1 MLESLMTSDS
11 DRRPMISGKVCAVA
25 GGLALL
31 VMSGLITAF
40 PLASAQ
46 STVVVSM
53 PSGAGSGASAA
64 PGYAPDNIIV
74 VIGVNNTVEW
84 TNNDTVAGK
93 GTSHTVTP
101 KTQPAAGNWPS
112 TGSGNMLVNTTYSF
126 TFTVPGNYTYY
137 CTYHSWMTGTV
148 IVEAASTSTATH
160 TTPEFP
166 AAYLAL
172 ILFAVIA
179 AVILVAPRLSDASFF
194 EGRRPRAVVAPPAL
208 SGSRR

>member
-1 MLESLMTSDS
+1 MTRDS
-11 DRRPMISGKVCAVA
+11 DRRPMISGKVCVVA
-25 GGLALL
+25 GGLAIL
-31 VMSGLITAF
+31 VMSGLVTAF

-53 PSGAGSGASAA
+53 PSGAGSGPSAA
-64 PGYAPDNIIV
+64 PGYAPDNVTV
-74 VIGVNNTVEW
+74 VIGINNTVEW

-101 KTQPAAGNWPS
+101 KTQPGAGNWPS

-126 TFTVPGNYTYY
+126 TFTVPGTYTYY
-137 CTYHSWMTGTV
+137 CTYHNWMTGTV
-148 IVEAASTSTATH
+148 VVEAASTSTTTH

-166 AAYLAL
+166 AAYLAV

-179 AVILVAPRLSDASFF
+179 AVILVAPRLTGASFLN
-194 EGRRPRAVVAPPAL
+194 GRCPSAVVALPAL
-208 SGSRR
+208 PGSRR